1 MCSSDLKAAGF
12 AKAALVAIAG
22 FATGGAGLPI
32 IAGLTYALDSA
43 IKGDKLSSVIG
54 KGAGAAALS
63 AAGQAIHGA
72 MSPPT
77 GAEGLDPSQF
87 PPFDDDGNLMPGFHI
102 NPENGQPYYNPD
114 IPNEVGG
121 LTTPTDVGTPADTGG
136 LPGQFDGGQYTVQ
149 DGDQIGYI
157 AQANGVKTMDIEG
170 LNPQIDFSKPLQ
182 KGMVLNLPP
191 QGDGAGSV
199 WDGYTGGNYGD
210 KVAGAVSN
218 TSQGLPAHSSAASDY
233 GMGGSAPIDYS
244 QAGPVSTDSLGQKL
258 EFGIPVNNKGDF
270 IAPNPSLPADELA
283 TQQAAYDTWKSD
295 FMRRFP
301 NASQLPDGS
310 MQSIKPGL
318 APMTPSNYTP
328 GMDTGGLTPK
338 VVGGGGEGALSNVGT
353 DQIMQSPAYKQ
364 AFADNMAKFGNGPFA
379 AQNAHKAALAAAK
392 GAMVKE
398 SINAL
403 NVKVR
408 KLSADKLIDQKST
421 VLAWALNE
429 SIGRRSKS
437 VNLTTV
443 GTYTVFE
450 NVERYRQA
458 LMELKGVPGSTRPE
472 YYRPD
477 MSGAPAPTKPPKNQ
491 SWFGKGLDFIDRGV
505 KKVGGALSNFGHQFT
520 TNVTKEKLKMNW
532 HQAGKPSDSDQLAA
546 WLVKQGVPQE
556 VVTSVYGKMGIP
568 YTAPAAPV
576 AAEPAAKQTAE
587 PTAQKELPWL
597 GPDLKTGKNRT
608 VDQLVGQTAPVAGPD
623 TDTDTDAAA
632 GAGAFD
638 NMVKQLD
645 ARPTTSS
652 TGGTTST
659 NLAKGITTHR
669 ASANNPNQPKSAQPT
684 PAPTTQTTAPV
695 GFN

>member
-1 MCSSDLKAAGF
+1 MLFRSQMKDRYDSLGGNNWQYADREQNLTDREREARSMEPALHRLGSRIARAEAVITKENKQRKQRKLNEAMLMEDPIYRKFKHIGQYIAERRMSEKEILQVFADAEAGMTDKATGANRTFLGRGKDTAMDFAGGVKDAVSSVLNSIQNSVPVAAVDVAYDQATDALAKVAGGQKGPVMKAIKSYRNLAKQYPKAAGF

-54 KGAGAAALS
+54 KGAGAAALT

-301 NASQLPDGS
+301 NATQMPDGS
-310 MQSIKPGL
+310 MQGIKPGL
-318 APMTPSNYTP
+318 APMGPSNYTP

-450 NVERYRQA
+450 NVERDR
-458 LMELKGVPGSTRPE
+458 KSTRL
-472 YYRPD
+472 
-477 MSGAPAPTKPPKNQ
+477 N
-491 SWFGKGLDFIDRGV
+491 
-505 KKVGGALSNFGHQFT
+505 
-520 TNVTKEKLKMNW
+520 
-532 HQAGKPSDSDQLAA
+532 
-546 WLVKQGVPQE
+546 
-556 VVTSVYGKMGIP
+556 
-568 YTAPAAPV
+568 
-576 AAEPAAKQTAE
+576 
-587 PTAQKELPWL
+587 
-597 GPDLKTGKNRT
+597 
-608 VDQLVGQTAPVAGPD
+608 
-623 TDTDTDAAA
+623 
-632 GAGAFD
+632 
-638 NMVKQLD
+638 
-645 ARPTTSS
+645 SS
-652 TGGTTST
+652 
-659 NLAKGITTHR
+659 H
-669 ASANNPNQPKSAQPT
+669 
-684 PAPTTQTTAPV
+684 
-695 GFN
+695 